1 MELDGGM
8 RIEHAHQFTEHHR
21 YVVYR
26 DFSMSPLDRKTL
38 SLIYQPMIGASAV
51 SLYHLLY
58 HQIDET
64 RTGYSR
70 PDAQRGLLLGLGAGL
85 GEAGRRFLIE
95 QTSRLEA
102 VGLLQTNR
110 IAPPGGDDILYE
122 YALVRPLEP
131 AEFFTNPHFTL
142 LLRDKIGKYA
152 VIALRE
158 RFESPAP
165 EELDHAG
172 LAREDLSVPFF
183 EIFRVQ
189 PHSADAELEQAL
201 AELATTREPA
211 PAPLPEPSAGIAYG
225 ELISGFPRSSEN
237 RPFVERL
244 RTDKNGM
251 AIVNYVAYKYDLDA
265 EDMRRLLDEP
275 GVFSPEGALLFD
287 ELQRRA
293 SLFYRQNRRLEE
305 ERNRI
310 AARSAAFGGAPGE
323 AAEDDPPEEVP
334 VPEDDYLPV
343 PKSMEGRCDI
353 AQYNF
358 LMRNEPHTRFL
369 KRFFPGAVPAWL
381 DRAFERID
389 LHYRM
394 PREVINVLIHYLL
407 GMSGTQRLSGDFIDK
422 VASNMLARGVDTY
435 GKAIQYVR
443 EQEKLEQRMKEAE
456 RRTQG
461 TQGAPG
467 APGAQAQG
475 RVWRDR
481 GGRSGGSRKPAIPI
495 VEQRTGGR
503 QLTPEELA
511 EALRLASELERES

>member
-1 MELDGGM
+1 
-8 RIEHAHQFTEHHR
+8 
-21 YVVYR
+21 
-26 DFSMSPLDRKTL
+26 
-38 SLIYQPMIGASAV
+38 
-51 SLYHLLY
+51 LLY

-70 PDAQRGLLLGLGAGL
+70 ADVQRRLLLGLGVGL
-85 GEAGRRFLIE
+85 GETGRRHLVD

-102 VGLLQTNR
+102 VGLLQTHR
-110 IAPPGGDDILYE
+110 IALPGGDDILYE
-122 YALVRPLEP
+122 YTLVRPLEP

-158 RFESPAP
+158 QFESPAP
-165 EELDHAG
+165 EELDRAG
-172 LAREDLSVPFF
+172 AAREDLSVPFF

-211 PAPLPEPSAGIAYG
+211 PALPPEPSAGIAYA
-225 ELISGFPRSSEN
+225 ELILGFPRSSAN

-244 RTDKNGM
+244 RTDKEGM

-265 EDMRRLLDEP
+265 VDMRRLLDEP
-275 GVFSPEGALLFD
+275 GVFSPDGALLFD
-287 ELQRRA
+287 ELQQRA
-293 SLFYRQNRRLEE
+293 SQFYRQNRKLEE

-310 AARSAAFGGAPGE
+310 AARSASNAGAPE
-323 AAEDDPPEEVP
+323 DAAPDDPPEVP
-334 VPEDDYLPV
+334 VSEDDYLPI
-343 PKSMEGRCDI
+343 PESMAGRCDI

-389 LHYRM
+389 LHYKM
-394 PREVINVLIHYLL
+394 PREVINVLIHYIL

-435 GKAIQYVR
+435 EKAIRYVR
-443 EQEKLEQRMKEAE
+443 
-456 RRTQG
+456 
-461 TQGAPG
+461 
-467 APGAQAQG
+467 
-475 RVWRDR
+475 
-481 GGRSGGSRKPAIPI
+481 GRSGGTRKPAIPI

-511 EALRLASELERES
+511 EALRLASELERE

>member
-1 MELDGGM
+1 MELDDSM
-8 RIEHAHQFTEHHR
+8 RIEHGHQFTEHHR
-21 YVVYR
+21 YIVYR
-26 DFSMSPLDRKTL
+26 DFSMSPLDMKTL
-38 SLIYQPMIGASAV
+38 SLIYQPMIGAPAV
-51 SLYHLLY
+51 SLYLLLY

-70 PDAQRGLLLGLGAGL
+70 PDVQRRLLLGLGVGL
-85 GEAGRRFLIE
+85 GETGRRHLIE

-102 VGLLQTNR
+102 VGLLQTHR
-110 IAPPGGDDILYE
+110 IALPGGDDMLYE
-122 YALVRPLEP
+122 YTLVRPLEP

-158 RFESPAP
+158 QFESPAP

-172 LAREDLSVPFF
+172 AGREDLSVPFF

-201 AELATTREPA
+201 AEIATTREPA
-211 PAPLPEPSAGIAYG
+211 PVLPPEPSAGIAYG
-225 ELISGFPRSSEN
+225 ELISGFPQSSAN

-251 AIVNYVAYKYDLDA
+251 AVVNYVAYKYELDVV
-265 EDMRRLLDEP
+265 DMRRLLDEP
-275 GVFSPEGALLFD
+275 GVFSPDGALLFD
-287 ELQRRA
+287 ELQQRA
-293 SLFYRQNRRLEE
+293 SMFYRQNRKLEE

-310 AARSAAFGGAPGE
+310 AGRSVSSAGVPEDAAPDE
-323 AAEDDPPEEVP
+323 PPEEVP
-334 VPEDDYLPV
+334 VSKDDYLPV
-343 PKSMEGRCDI
+343 PESMAGRCDI

-389 LHYRM
+389 LHYKM
-394 PREVINVLIHYLL
+394 PREVINVLIHYIL

-435 GKAIQYVR
+435 EKAIRYVR

-456 RRTQG
+456 RRP
-461 TQGAPG
+461 QGAQ
-467 APGAQAQG
+467 GAQGGAQG
-475 RVWRDR
+475 RAWR
-481 GGRSGGSRKPAIPI
+481 GGRSGGTRKPAIPI

-503 QLTPEELA
+503 QLTPEEMA

>member
-8 RIEHAHQFTEHHR
+8 RIEHGHQFTEHHR
-21 YVVYR
+21 FVVYR
-26 DFSMSPLDRKTL
+26 DFSMSPLDMKTL

-51 SLYHLLY
+51 SLYLLLY
-58 HQIDET
+58 HQIDEA

-70 PDAQRGLLLGLGAGL
+70 PEAQRKLLLGLGAGL
-85 GEAGRRFLIE
+85 GEAGRRDLIE
-95 QTSRLEA
+95 QSSRLEA
-102 VGLLQTNR
+102 VGLLQTSR
-110 IAPPGGDDILYE
+110 IAPPGGEDILYE
-122 YALVRPLEP
+122 YALVRPLAP

-158 RFESPAP
+158 QFESPLP
-165 EELDHAG
+165 EELDRHG
-172 LAREDLSVPFF
+172 LEREDLSVPFF

-201 AELATTREPA
+201 AEIATTREPA
-211 PAPLPEPSAGIAYG
+211 PVQPPEPSAGIAYG
-225 ELISGFPRSSEN
+225 ELISGFPQSSAN

-251 AIVNYVAYKYDLDA
+251 AVVNYVAYKYELDVV
-265 EDMRRLLDEP
+265 DMRRLLDEP
-275 GVFSPEGALLFD
+275 GVFSPDGALLFD
-287 ELQRRA
+287 ELQERA
-293 SLFYRQNRRLEE
+293 SRYYRQNRKLEE

-310 AARSAAFGGAPGE
+310 AARSAAYAGSPDAGDE
-323 AAEDDPPEEVP
+323 PPEEVP
-334 VPEDDYLPV
+334 VAEEHFLPV
-343 PKSMEGRCDI
+343 PESLAGRCDI

-394 PREVINVLIHYLL
+394 PREVINVLIHYTI
-407 GMSGTQRLSGDFIDK
+407 GMGGAQRLSGDFIDK

-435 GKAIQYVR
+435 EKAIQYVR
-443 EQEKLEQRMKEAE
+443 GQERIEQRMKEAE
-456 RRTQG
+456 RR
-461 TQGAPG
+461 P
-467 APGAQAQG
+467 PGAQAVPYAQTPG
-475 RVWRDR
+475 RAGRT
-481 GGRSGGSRKPAIPI
+481 GRSGPRKPAIPI

-511 EALRLASELERES
+511 EALRLASELERDS

>member
-8 RIEHAHQFTEHHR
+8 RIEHGHQFTEHHR

-26 DFSMSPLDRKTL
+26 NFSLSPLDMKTL
-38 SLIYQPMIGASAV
+38 SLIYQPMIGAPAV
-51 SLYHLLY
+51 SLYLLLY

-70 PDAQRGLLLGLGAGL
+70 PEAQRRLMLGLGVGL
-85 GEAGRRFLIE
+85 GDAGRRYLIE
-95 QTSRLEA
+95 QASRLEA

-110 IAPPGGDDILYE
+110 IAAPGSDEILYE
-122 YALVRPLEP
+122 YVLVRPLEP

-158 RFESPAP
+158 QFESPLP
-165 EELDHAG
+165 EELDQPG
-172 LAREDLSVPFF
+172 LSREDLSVPFF

-201 AELATTREPA
+201 AEIAASRERA
-211 PAPLPEPSAGIAYG
+211 PAPPPEPSAGIAYG
-225 ELISGFPRSSEN
+225 ELILGFPRTSAN

-244 RTDKNGM
+244 RTDRNGM
-251 AIVNYVAYKYDLDA
+251 AAVNYIAYKYDLDA
-265 EDMRRLLDEP
+265 VDMRRLLDEP
-275 GVFSPEGALLFD
+275 GVFSPDGELLFD

-293 SLFYRQNRRLEE
+293 SVYYRQNRRLEE

-310 AARSAAFGGAPGE
+310 AGRSAAQAASPDEGE
-323 AAEDDPPEEVP
+323 DEPPEEIP
-334 VPEDDYLPV
+334 VPEDWYLPV
-343 PKSMEGRCDI
+343 PESLAGRCDI

-394 PREVINVLIHYLL
+394 PREVINVLIHYLF
-407 GMSGTQRLSGDFIDK
+407 GTGSAQRLSGDFIDK

-435 GKAIQYVR
+435 EKAIRYVR
-443 EQEKLEQRMKEAE
+443 EQMELEQRLKEAE
-456 RRTQG
+456 RRAPVSAQ
-461 TQGAPG
+461 APG
-467 APGAQAQG
+467 RGS
-475 RVWRDR
+475 R
-481 GGRSGGSRKPAIPI
+481 GGRSGTRKPAIP
-495 VEQRTGGR
+495 VAEQRTGGR

>member
-8 RIEHAHQFTEHHR
+8 RIEHGHQFTEHHR

-26 DFSMSPLDRKTL
+26 DFSLSPLDMKTL
-38 SLIYQPMIGASAV
+38 SLIYQPMIGAPAV
-51 SLYHLLY
+51 SLYLLLY
-58 HQIDET
+58 HQIDES

-70 PDAQRGLLLGLGAGL
+70 PEVQRGLMLGLGVGL
-85 GEAGRRFLIE
+85 GDVGRRFLIE

-102 VGLLQTNR
+102 VGLLQTSR
-110 IAPPGGDDILYE
+110 IAPRDGDEILYE

-131 AEFFTNPHFTL
+131 VEFFTNPHFTL

-158 RFESPAP
+158 QFESPLP

-172 LAREDLSVPFF
+172 LVREDLSVPFF

-201 AELATTREPA
+201 AEIATTREPA
-211 PAPLPEPSAGIAYG
+211 PALPPEPSAGIAYG
-225 ELISGFPRSSEN
+225 ELILGFPRSSAN

-244 RTDKNGM
+244 RTDASGM

-265 EDMRRLLDEP
+265 VDMRRLLDEP
-275 GVFSPEGALLFD
+275 GVFSPDGGLLFD

-293 SLFYRQNRRLEE
+293 SQYYRQNRRLEE

-310 AARSAAFGGAPGE
+310 AARNAAFAGSPNEGDE
-323 AAEDDPPEEVP
+323 PPEEVP
-334 VPEDDYLPV
+334 VAEEDFLPV
-343 PKSMEGRCDI
+343 PESLAGRCDI

-381 DRAFERID
+381 DRTFERID

-394 PREVINVLIHYLL
+394 PREVINVLIHYTI
-407 GMSGTQRLSGDFIDK
+407 GMGGAQRLSGDFIDK

-435 GKAIQYVR
+435 EKAIRYVR
-443 EQEKLEQRMKEAE
+443 GQEKLEQRMKEVE
-456 RRTQG
+456 RRPTGSPGSAAAQ
-461 TQGAPG
+461 APG
-467 APGAQAQG
+467 RAN
-475 RVWRDR
+475 RT
-481 GGRSGGSRKPAIPI
+481 GRSGGSRKPSIPV

-503 QLTPEELA
+503 QLSPEELA

>member
-8 RIEHAHQFTEHHR
+8 RIEHGHQFTEHHR

-26 DFSMSPLDRKTL
+26 DFSMSPLDMKTL
-38 SLIYQPMIGASAV
+38 SLIYQPMIGAPAV
-51 SLYHLLY
+51 SLYLLLY

-70 PDAQRGLLLGLGAGL
+70 PEAQRGLLLGLGAGL
-85 GEAGRRFLIE
+85 GEAGRRYLIE
-95 QTSRLEA
+95 QSSRLEA
-102 VGLLQTNR
+102 VGLLQTSR
-110 IAPPGGDDILYE
+110 IAPPGGEDILYE
-122 YALVRPLEP
+122 YALVRPLTP

-158 RFESPAP
+158 QFESPAP
-165 EELDHAG
+165 EELDRHG
-172 LAREDLSVPFF
+172 LEREDLSVPFF

-201 AELATTREPA
+201 AEIATTREPM
-211 PAPLPEPSAGIAYG
+211 PNLPPEPSAGIAYG
-225 ELISGFPRSSEN
+225 ELILGFPRSSAN

-244 RTDKNGM
+244 RTDKDGM

-265 EDMRRLLDEP
+265 VDMRRLLDEP
-275 GVFSPEGALLFD
+275 GVFSPDGALLFD
-287 ELQRRA
+287 ELQQRA
-293 SLFYRQNRRLEE
+293 SRYYRQNRKLEE

-310 AARSAAFGGAPGE
+310 AARAGAYAG
-323 AAEDDPPEEVP
+323 AEDEGDEPPEEVP
-334 VPEDDYLPV
+334 VPEEWYLPV
-343 PKSMEGRCDI
+343 PESMAGRCDT

-407 GMSGTQRLSGDFIDK
+407 GMGGSQRLSGDFIDK

-435 GKAIQYVR
+435 EKAIRYVR
-443 EQEKLEQRMKEAE
+443 EQERIEQRMKEAE
-456 RRTQG
+456 RRPPG
-461 TQGAPG
+461 SQGAPFAQ
-467 APGAQAQG
+467 APGRANRNG
-475 RVWRDR
+475 R
-481 GGRSGGSRKPAIPI
+481 GGGARKPAIPI

>member
-1 MELDGGM
+1 MELDGSM
-8 RIEHAHQFTEHHR
+8 RIEHGHQFTEHHR

-26 DFSMSPLDRKTL
+26 AFSLSPLDMKTL
-38 SLIYQPMIGASAV
+38 SLIYQPMVGAPAV
-51 SLYHLLY
+51 SLYLLLY

-64 RTGYSR
+64 RTGYSK
-70 PDAQRGLLLGLGAGL
+70 PESQRRLMLGLGAGL
-85 GEAGRRFLIE
+85 GDAGRRYLIE
-95 QTSRLEA
+95 QASRLEA
-102 VGLLQTNR
+102 VGLLQTSR
-110 IAPPGGDDILYE
+110 VVPPGSDEILYE

-142 LLRDKIGKYA
+142 LLRDRIGRYA
-152 VIALRE
+152 VLALRE
-158 RFESPAP
+158 QFESPLP
-165 EELDHAG
+165 EELDRAG
-172 LAREDLSVPFF
+172 VAREDLSVPFF

-201 AELATTREPA
+201 AEIAATRERA
-211 PAPLPEPSAGIAYG
+211 PVRPPEPSAGIAYG
-225 ELISGFPRSSEN
+225 ELILGFPRSSAN

-244 RTDKNGM
+244 RTDRSGM

-265 EDMRRLLDEP
+265 VDMRRLLDEP
-275 GVFSPEGALLFD
+275 GVFSPDGELLFE
-287 ELQRRA
+287 ELQQRA
-293 SLFYRQNRRLEE
+293 SVYYRQNRRLEE

-310 AARSAAFGGAPGE
+310 AGRSAALAASPGE
-323 AAEDDPPEEVP
+323 GDEPPEEIP
-334 VPEDDYLPV
+334 VPEDWYLPV
-343 PKSMEGRCDI
+343 PESLAGRCDI

-407 GMSGTQRLSGDFIDK
+407 GTGSAQRLSGDFIDK

-435 GKAIQYVR
+435 EKAIRYVR
-443 EQEKLEQRMKEAE
+443 EQLELEQRMKEAE
-456 RRTQG
+456 SR
-461 TQGAPG
+461 APG
-467 APGAQAQG
+467 AAQAPG
-475 RVWRDR
+475 RAGR
-481 GGRSGGSRKPAIPI
+481 GGRGGGSRKPAIPI

-503 QLTPEELA
+503 QLTPEEMA